1 MQETDLRQEKKYC
14 SRLGWA
20 LVLTLVCALVWQFAL
35 SLAALLTARF
45 PALWLGMDVFYLLSL
60 VGYYIVALRG
70 TGTGTS
76 GGGQTEEGGEEED
89 GGQSGSPL

>member
-35 SLAALLTARF
+35 SLAALLTVRF
-45 PALWLGMDVFYLLSL
+45 PAL
-60 VGYYIVALRG
+60 
-70 TGTGTS
+70 
-76 GGGQTEEGGEEED
+76 
-89 GGQSGSPL
+89 